1 MENLESELQ
10 RIRKSRDTWLNQY
23 RQLERQYQELQR
35 KFTETLHELEELR
48 ENNRFLNNDI
58 QYYKDRLWSKTSE
71 NELLQDQIRKII
83 NGQSNLYQ

>member
-10 RIRKSRDTWLNQY
+10 RIRKSRDTWLNHY

-35 KFTETLHELEELR
+35 KFSETLNELEELR
-48 ENNRFLNNDI
+48 ETNRFLNNDI

-71 NELLQDQIRKII
+71 NELLQDQLRKVL
-83 NGQSNLYQ
+83 NGESNLYQ